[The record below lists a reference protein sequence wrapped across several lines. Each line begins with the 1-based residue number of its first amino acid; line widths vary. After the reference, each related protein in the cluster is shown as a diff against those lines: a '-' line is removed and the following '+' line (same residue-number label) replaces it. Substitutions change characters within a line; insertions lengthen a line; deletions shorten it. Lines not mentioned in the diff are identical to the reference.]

1 MVSGSFLFC
10 ELGAPLFTKSKGAG
24 TYFTCIPAMNR
35 RMYQTLVDITSAGVF
50 LWATVG
56 ECFSWRLKNSLKT
69 SAQTM
74 KRTSCQKGGP
84 ILVTVNGEEKNAA
97 GKTIYAYLLEE
108 GYDTSRVVVEQN
120 LTIIPQ
126 DQLENTM
133 IKEGDQLE
141 ILCFVGGG

>member
-35 RMYQTLVDITSAGVF
+35 RMYRTLVDITSAGVF
-50 LWATVG
+50 FMGNSGRVFLMAAQKQ
-56 ECFSWRLKNSLKT
+56 LKNVCTDNKE
-69 SAQTM
+69 
-74 KRTSCQKGGP
+74 TSCQKGGP

-97 GKTIYAYLLEE
+97 GKIIYAYLLEE

-120 LTIIPQ
+120 LTII
-126 DQLENTM
+126 LR
-133 IKEGDQLE
+133 ISLK
-141 ILCFVGGG
+141 IR

>member
-1 MVSGSFLFC
+1 M
-10 ELGAPLFTKSKGAG
+10 AAQK
-24 TYFTCIPAMNR
+24 
-35 RMYQTLVDITSAGVF
+35 Q
-50 LWATVG
+50 
-56 ECFSWRLKNSLKT
+56 LKNVCTDNKEDIMSE
-69 SAQTM
+69 
-74 KRTSCQKGGP
+74 RRPYFG
-84 ILVTVNGEEKNAA
+84 NGQRRRKNAA